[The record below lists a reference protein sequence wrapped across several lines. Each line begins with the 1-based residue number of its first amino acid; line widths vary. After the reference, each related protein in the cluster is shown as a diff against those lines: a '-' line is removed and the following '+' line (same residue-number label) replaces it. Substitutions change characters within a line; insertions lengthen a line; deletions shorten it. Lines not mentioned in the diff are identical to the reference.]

1 MPTQKREAS
10 CRTSQRPSRL
20 DFLASQCSP
29 QRLIRWYSWLC
40 WLRGCLF
47 IGWIPLIQAR
57 SFSKNSHSPLSCTK
71 NLWWLWCITS
81 LIFIIF
87 IYSFCIF
94 CGARLFKEKG
104 EAAWTCAQV
113 SMSMH
118 KGAVHSQHLEHLRI
132 IGIKS
137 YPSYSESHLLLW
149 LKYSASQGKREPS
162 KQRLKRAPAH
172 ERKRWNFNARWQFCH
187 FMADF
192 RSTWCHV
199 QSCPCPKDG
208 FFSWPYVLV
217 KGFDD
222 TDTKFLHCPSQ
233 PMCCQKIVFE
243 QILD

>member
-1 MPTQKREAS
+1 MLTTKVDTLIQ
-10 CRTSQRPSRL
+10 
-20 DFLASQCSP
+20 LASLT
-29 QRLIRWYSWLC
+29 QRLSVYRLNSSDSSQVFQQEFTFTSVLHKEP
-40 WLRGCLF
+40 LVTLVHHF
-47 IGWIPLIQAR
+47 I
-57 SFSKNSHSPLSCTK
+57 
-71 NLWWLWCITS
+71 NLHYL
-81 LIFIIF
+81 
-87 IYSFCIF
+87 YSFCIF

-149 LKYSASQGKREPS
+149 LKYSASQGKQEPS
-162 KQRLKRAPAH
+162 KQRLERAPAH
-172 ERKRWNFNARWQFCH
+172 ERKRGDFNARWQFCH

-233 PMCCQKIVFE
+233 PMCCQKIV
-243 QILD
+243 